1 MVSDR
6 KVSDLPPHRPTG
18 PRTAFPGLRLV
29 TTDPSGADRD
39 RGLQLRLGPDG
50 RCVLG
55 FPLSVPPSTGAA
67 APGAADRSA
76 VGADVRTR
84 LPFDQHRALEQVFVA
99 ARCHDFALAVRRA
112 DGLLATLASS
122 FGPHHRFTLSAAEVR
137 ADLAWLS
144 GEAWCAAEFWMLIAE
159 GWARLEGRT
168 SPLAR
173 FGARQAAASWWQVP
187 DAEAA
192 IGGAAL
198 LAVLLLVTP
207 GPDSDPVVR
216 AVRRRMNR
224 IALSTPGRRRRTGA

>member
-1 MVSDR
+1 M
-6 KVSDLPPHRPTG
+6 VSDLPPHRPTG

-29 TTDPSGADRD
+29 TTDTPGADRD

-55 FPLSVPPSTGAA
+55 FPRSVPPSTGAA
-67 APGAADRSA
+67 SPATADGSA

-84 LPFDQHRALEQVFVA
+84 LPVDQHRALEQVFAA
-99 ARCHDFALAVRRA
+99 ARCHDLALAVRRA
-112 DGLLATLASS
+112 DGLLTTLASS
-122 FGPHHRFTLSAAEVR
+122 FGPQHRFTLSAAEVR

-159 GWARLEGRT
+159 GWARLDGRS

-173 FGARQAAASWWQVP
+173 FGARQAAASWWEVP

-192 IGGAAL
+192 IGGTAL

-207 GPDSDPVVR
+207 GPDRDPVVR
-216 AVRRRMNR
+216 AVRRRMDR
-224 IALSTPGRRRRTGA
+224 IALSAPDLRRPSRD

>member
-6 KVSDLPPHRPTG
+6 TASDLPPHRPTG

-29 TTDPSGADRD
+29 TTDAPGADRD

-55 FPLSVPPSTGAA
+55 FS
-67 APGAADRSA
+67 APGVTDRSA
-76 VGADVRTR
+76 LGADVRTR
-84 LPFDQHRALEQVFVA
+84 LPLDQHRALEQVFAA

-112 DGLLATLASS
+112 DSLLTTLASS

-137 ADLAWLS
+137 ADVAWLS
-144 GEAWCAAEFWMLIAE
+144 GEAWCAAEFWILIAE
-159 GWARLEGRT
+159 GWARLEGPT
-168 SPLAR
+168 SPLAH
-173 FGARQAAASWWQVP
+173 FGARQAAASWWEVP

-192 IGGAAL
+192 IGGTAL

-224 IALSTPGRRRRTGA
+224 IALSAPGRRRRTGA

>member
-6 KVSDLPPHRPTG
+6 TASDLPPHRPTG

-29 TTDPSGADRD
+29 TTDAPGADRD

-55 FPLSVPPSTGAA
+55 FS
-67 APGAADRSA
+67 APGVTDRSA
-76 VGADVRTR
+76 LGADVRTR
-84 LPFDQHRALEQVFVA
+84 LPLDQHRALEQVFAA

-112 DGLLATLASS
+112 DGLLTTLASS

-159 GWARLEGRT
+159 GWARLEGPAG
-168 SPLAR
+168 PLAR
-173 FGARQAAASWWQVP
+173 FGARQAAASWWEVP

-192 IGGAAL
+192 IGGTAL

-224 IALSTPGRRRRTGA
+224 IALSAPGRRRRTGA